1 MTAIARRLLD
11 LFEGPAGLEPWS
23 PPETGAALC
32 ELLPW
37 RAFDERGELYVNA
50 GSVGFAIEI
59 PPFAGIDAETLG
71 ALAGTLADAA
81 PERCT
86 VQVIHW
92 ASPRFGA
99 ALDAWAGP
107 RAHAGPVQAGMARR
121 RLRLLERAGWRALH
135 PGGPPFTL
143 ADYRAFVCASLA
155 GPPGPAPETALS
167 AFRRALEGTL
177 ASAGAATRRLGPD
190 ALLSLASEL
199 TAPAIT
205 PDEEAGTPT
214 HLHRPN
220 RRWSPRDPLH
230 LQCAAP
236 GRALTVAPTG
246 LVFHDGGTPRSAKGG
261 DTRAGDVAVRVLTAA
276 TFPEVWPGWRG
287 NALIGDFHRDFL
299 QPGCPV
305 LTCLTVMTGEAADGE
320 KAFLKSAR
328 ATQQAGTGIARYL
341 PGLPEKARDWQF
353 VTERIKDGERLVR
366 ACYMAAVYAPLDS
379 LDEAE
384 QAVRAIYHGQ
394 GWRVSAERYVQLP
407 SWLSC
412 LPMVPAGGLDADLA
426 RMGRMKTL
434 LTSSVVNLA
443 PVHGEWRGQSN
454 VLPVG
459 NVPGGGGS
467 SNADNPPAL
476 FLIGRRGQP
485 AGWSPFANEAGNY
498 NVAVT
503 GKSGSG
509 KSVLMQELVTG
520 IVGAGGEAVVID
532 DGRSFQ
538 HTAEA
543 LEGAFIAFGKD
554 PACLNPFAMIDAGTA
569 NRDGD
574 YREECFAML
583 AGVIGRMCR
592 RRGSIDDIEAA
603 LIAEAIAS
611 AWDEKGNEA
620 DLGTVRNNLDA
631 RDDRRA
637 KDMATALGPWCPG
650 GAMGRLFAGAETPA
664 LDAALT
670 VFELAEL
677 KGRGDVQAVVL
688 MLVVF
693 LATQRMY
700 HGERT
705 RAKAIVIDE
714 AWDLLSGEDSKA
726 FLEGAARRARKYR
739 GSLITG
745 TQSVNDYYAN
755 PAARA
760 AWENSDWTI
769 FLAQKDESVELLKQ
783 EKRIHC
789 DPGMERALQEPD
801 HGRGPLCRAAAAR
814 PGRLAGGAP
823 RARCLVGGAVLLA
836 RPRLRG
842 GGKAQ
847 GRRALHR
854 RGHRPARRGR
864 SPRGR
869 RADRR
874 RGPPRRCRSRHRP
887 CGRQGSG
894 RMNARTVEDRREAAA
909 AEDADGRLAWPG
921 DPEGIAA
928 VDIDFEALAYVLANT
943 CRFGGRTRQYHS
955 LAAHAVVASEE
966 VEALDGLGAGER
978 RSLALHA
985 LIADAPSAWLRG
997 EPSSSQRTAKLAASI
1012 EAAVR
1017 EAAGL
1022 DPVLDEDSAELLR
1035 FVFRMTAA
1043 AERRDLADADAGPG
1057 AAFPPLRRRIR
1068 AVGPGRAA
1076 RLWLARF
1083 RALSG
1088 PPRSGD
1094 AQAGQPD
1101 GEENGNGA
1109 GMQAERDAEESSDG
1123 AARQAA

>member
-1 MTAIARRLLD
+1 MNGIARRLLD

-23 PPETGAALC
+23 PPEMPAAIH

-37 RAFDERGELYVNA
+37 RAFDERSELYVNA
-50 GSVGFAIEI
+50 GSTGFVIEI
-59 PPFAGIDAETLG
+59 PPFAGIDEETLG

-86 VQVIHW
+86 VQLIHW

-99 ALDAWAGP
+99 ALDAWAAP
-107 RAHAGPVQAGMARR
+107 RREAGLVQEAQARR
-121 RLRLLERAGWRALH
+121 RLRLLEGAGWRALH
-135 PGGPPFTL
+135 EGGPPFTL

-177 ASAGAATRRLGPD
+177 ASAGAAARRLAPD
-190 ALLSLASEL
+190 ALLSLAAEL
-199 TAPAIT
+199 TAPDVA
-205 PDEEAGTPT
+205 PRPEPGTPT
-214 HLHRPN
+214 PLHRPHQ
-220 RRWSPRDPLH
+220 RWSPRDPIH

-236 GRALTVAPTG
+236 GRALTLAPTG
-246 LVFHDGGTPRSAKGG
+246 LVFHDPDGSRDGGP
-261 DTRAGDVAVRVLTAA
+261 GDVAVRVLSAVA
-276 TFPEVWPGWRG
+276 FPEVWPGWRG

-305 LTCLTVMTGEAADGE
+305 LTCLTIVTGEAADGE
-320 KAFLKSAR
+320 RAFLKSAR

-341 PGLPEKARDWQF
+341 PGLSEKARDWQF
-353 VTERIKDGERLVR
+353 VTERLKDGERLIK
-366 ACYMAAVYAPLDS
+366 ACYFAAVYAPLDAI
-379 LDEAE
+379 DEAE

-394 GWRVSAERYVQLP
+394 GWRVTAERYVQLP
-407 SWLSC
+407 SWLAC

-434 LTSSVVNLA
+434 LTSSAVNLA
-443 PVHGEWRGQSN
+443 PVHGEWRGQ
-454 VLPVG
+454 PAH
-459 NVPGGGGS
+459 
-467 SNADNPPAL
+467 ADNPPAL

-485 AGWSPFANEAGNY
+485 AGWSPFANLAGNY

-543 LEGAFIAFGKD
+543 LDGAFIAFGKD

-569 NRDGD
+569 AHDGD

-603 LIAEAIAS
+603 LIDEAIAQ
-611 AWDEKGNEA
+611 AWDREGNDA
-620 DLGTVRNNLDA
+620 DLGTVRYCLAA

-637 KDMATALGPWCPG
+637 QDMAVALGPWCPG
-650 GAMGRLFAGAETPA
+650 GAMGRLFAGHAVP
-664 LDAALT
+664 DFGSALT

-677 KGRGDVQAVVL
+677 KGRGDVQSAVL

-700 HGERT
+700 HGPRT

-714 AWDLLSGEDSKA
+714 AWDLLSGEDSRA

-760 AWENSDWTI
+760 AWENADWTI

-789 DPGMERALQEPD
+789 DPGMERALKSLTTAEVRTAGAWRVSRSTP
-801 HGRGPLCRAAAAR
+801 GRWRCSRRAA
-814 PGRLAGGAP
+814 
-823 RARCLVGGAVLLA
+823 
-836 RPRLRG
+836 
-842 GGKAQ
+842 
-847 GRRALHR
+847 
-854 RGHRPARRGR
+854 
-864 SPRGR
+864 
-869 RADRR
+869 
-874 RGPPRRCRSRHRP
+874 
-887 CGRQGSG
+887 
-894 RMNARTVEDRREAAA
+894 
-909 AEDADGRLAWPG
+909 
-921 DPEGIAA
+921 
-928 VDIDFEALAYVLANT
+928 
-943 CRFGGRTRQYHS
+943 
-955 LAAHAVVASEE
+955 
-966 VEALDGLGAGER
+966 
-978 RSLALHA
+978 
-985 LIADAPSAWLRG
+985 
-997 EPSSSQRTAKLAASI
+997 
-1012 EAAVR
+1012 
-1017 EAAGL
+1017 
-1022 DPVLDEDSAELLR
+1022 
-1035 FVFRMTAA
+1035 
-1043 AERRDLADADAGPG
+1043 
-1057 AAFPPLRRRIR
+1057 PPLRRSR
-1068 AVGPGRAA
+1068 P
-1076 RLWLARF
+1076 
-1083 RALSG
+1083 
-1088 PPRSGD
+1088 
-1094 AQAGQPD
+1094 
-1101 GEENGNGA
+1101 
-1109 GMQAERDAEESSDG
+1109 
-1123 AARQAA
+1123 